1 MTTNNTS
8 VSAVS
13 VLAIAMLVT
22 VLGIAL
28 PSAAHADGGMS
39 GDWYGAPTGG
49 DWYGTAPSSGGD
61 WYGGSTGST
70 GGDWYGGSSS
80 GDWTGG
86 STGGDWYGSPSSNTD
101 SYGPSSYNNY
111 GPSSYTLTPPQNY
124 NNPTYYGN
132 SSYGYNQPYQTDFS
146 YVPVS
151 YYSSMPYGNN
161 YQTDYSY
168 YPGTYDY
175 SYDSYDYEYTY
186 EYIDDTYD
194 ACSNIRGD
202 QPHGYDCYPD
212 RDRDEDVSCDLSVSD
227 STVEDGDRVTLEWET
242 DGNPSSASINE
253 GIGRVDEDGG
263 SERVRID
270 GDTTFR
276 MTVRNSSG
284 DEDTCSVTVRVDDE
298 NNFSSVSFVGDPT
311 NNPPVV
317 YLSDIPYTGLEDIS
331 PALLSYWLMLI
342 AAAAGG
348 VWFLYTKGMIPTFAF
363 ASAEPLEEGVVG
375 DIAEG
380 SGHATPEVENFLAA
394 LQNNDTDKALDYV
407 RDAAHNG
414 TGVEEFLASAESV
427 ASDSELQA
435 RVSAALAESRMTGI
449 RGVKSV
455 LA

>member
-1 MTTNNTS
+1 MTNASYRS
-8 VSAVS
+8 VFAGVVAPLLVASFVALVPMSAQ
-13 VLAIAMLVT
+13 
-22 VLGIAL
+22 
-28 PSAAHADGGMS
+28 ADGMDG
-39 GDWYGAPTGG
+39 GYTGFI
-49 DWYGTAPSSGGD
+49 DTAPSSGGYSGYID
-61 WYGGSTGST
+61 SYP
-70 GGDWYGGSSS
+70 SS
-80 GDWTGG
+80 GGG
-86 STGGDWYGSPSSNTD
+86 YSGNIDSYPSSGGGYSGYIDNYNGGYSGNID
-101 SYGPSSYNNY
+101 SYGPSSFNNY

-132 SSYGYNQPYQTDFS
+132 SYGYNPSYQTDFS

-151 YYSSMPYGNN
+151 YYSSMPYGNY

-186 EYIDDTYD
+186 EYVDDTYD

-202 QPHGYDCYPD
+202 QPRGYDCYPD
-212 RDRDEDVSCDLSVSD
+212 RNHHDNVSCDLPVSD
-227 STVEDGDRVTLEWET
+227 SNVEDGDRVTLEWET
-242 DGNPSSASINE
+242 DGNPNYASINQ

-284 DEDTCSVTVRVDDE
+284 DEDTCSATVRVDDN

-363 ASAEPLEEGVVG
+363 ASAEPLEEDVVG

-394 LQNNDTDKALDYV
+394 LQNNDTEKALDYV

-427 ASDSELQA
+427 ASDAELQS
-435 RVSAALAESRMTGI
+435 RVSAALAESRVNGI
-449 RGVKSV
+449 RGVKAI